1 MNMRDHLDINA
12 IGGLCNRMRAIAT
25 ACRLAS
31 ASDRR
36 LRVIWHSSDE
46 LRAPFN
52 ELFCPLPDDI
62 TLYEPSDV
70 EYALKW
76 EMPRKK
82 NLYASAIYQTLA
94 YKAVYSDT
102 SNLIGYCGRDEALRQ
117 EICSMKGNILIIS
130 GLSIGGYDAE
140 RMRMMFKPSQAVA
153 KIIESRTSRFDAHTV
168 GVHIRRTDNVRSI
181 EDSPLHLFV
190 GEMERILQQ
199 EPLTRFFLATDDAGV
214 MRELTGRFGDKIIC
228 GDDNVSRDTLRGMMH
243 ATADLW
249 ALASTSRILGSF
261 YSSFTDLAAV
271 LGDTPLQ
278 IMVSP
283 DSRDR

>member
-1 MNMRDHLDINA
+1 MTDHLDINA

-31 ASDRR
+31 ASNRR
-36 LRVIWHSSDE
+36 LRVIWHSNDE

-82 NLYASAIYQTLA
+82 NLYASALYQTLA

-102 SNLIGYCGRDEALRQ
+102 SNLIRYCGRDEALRQ

-153 KIIESRTSRFDAHTV
+153 RIIESRTSRFDAHTV

-271 LGDTPLQ
+271 LGDIPLR

-283 DSRDR
+283 DCRD

>member
-1 MNMRDHLDINA
+1 MRDHLDINA

-94 YKAVYSDT
+94 YKAVYYDT

-181 EDSPLHLFV
+181 EDSPLRLFV

>member
-1 MNMRDHLDINA
+1 MRDHLDINA
-12 IGGLCNRMRAIAT
+12 ICGLCNSMRAIAT

-36 LRVIWHSSDE
+36 LRVIWHSSNE

-82 NLYASAIYQTLA
+82 NLYASTIYQTLA

>member
-1 MNMRDHLDINA
+1 MRDHLDINA

-31 ASDRR
+31 ASNRR
-36 LRVIWHSSDE
+36 LRVIWHSNDE

-82 NLYASAIYQTLA
+82 NLYASTIYQTLA

>member
-1 MNMRDHLDINA
+1 MRDLLDINA

-25 ACRLAS
+25 ASMLAS
-31 ASDRR
+31 ASNRR

-46 LRAPFN
+46 LRASFN
-52 ELFCPLPDDI
+52 ELFCPLPDNI

-76 EMPRKK
+76 EVPRKK
-82 NLYASAIYQTLA
+82 NLYASALYQSA
-94 YKAVYSDT
+94 VYKAVYSDT
-102 SNLIGYCGRDEALRQ
+102 SNLIGFSGRDEVLRQ
-117 EICSMKGNILIIS
+117 EICSVRGNILIIS
-130 GLSIGGYDAE
+130 GLSIGGYDAD
-140 RMRMMFKPSQAVA
+140 RMRLMFKPSPAVRE
-153 KIIESRTSRFDAHTV
+153 IIKSRTARFDAHTV

-199 EPLTRFFLATDDAGV
+199 EPRTRFFLATDDAGV
-214 MRELTGRFGDKIIC
+214 MSDLTVRFGDKIIC
-228 GDDNVSRDTLRGMMH
+228 GDDKVNRNTLRGMMH

-271 LGDTPLQ
+271 LGDTPLE

>member
-1 MNMRDHLDINA
+1 MTDHLDINA

-31 ASDRR
+31 ASNRR
-36 LRVIWHSSDE
+36 LRVIWHSNDE

-82 NLYASAIYQTLA
+82 NLYASALYQTLA

-102 SNLIGYCGRDEALRQ
+102 SNLIRYCGRDEALRQ

-153 KIIESRTSRFDAHTV
+153 RIIESRTSRFDAHTV

-181 EDSPLHLFV
+181 EDSPLYLFV
-190 GEMERILQQ
+190 GEMERILRQ

-214 MRELTGRFGDKIIC
+214 MRELTGRFGDKLIC

-271 LGDTPLQ
+271 LGDIPLR

-283 DSRDR
+283 DCRD

>member
-1 MNMRDHLDINA
+1 MRDHLDINA

-36 LRVIWHSSDE
+36 LRVIWHSSNE

-82 NLYASAIYQTLA
+82 NLYASTIYQTLA

>member
-1 MNMRDHLDINA
+1 MTDHLDINA

-31 ASDRR
+31 ASNRR
-36 LRVIWHSSDE
+36 LRVIWHSNDE

-82 NLYASAIYQTLA
+82 NLYASALYQTLA

-102 SNLIGYCGRDEALRQ
+102 SNLIRYCGRDEALRQ

-153 KIIESRTSRFDAHTV
+153 RIIESRTSRFDAHTV

-181 EDSPLHLFV
+181 EDSPLYLFV
-190 GEMERILQQ
+190 GEMERILRQ
-199 EPLTRFFLATDDAGV
+199 EPLTRFFSPPT
-214 MRELTGRFGDKIIC
+214 MRE
-228 GDDNVSRDTLRGMMH
+228 S
-243 ATADLW
+243 
-249 ALASTSRILGSF
+249 
-261 YSSFTDLAAV
+261 
-271 LGDTPLQ
+271 
-278 IMVSP
+278 
-283 DSRDR
+283 

>member
-1 MNMRDHLDINA
+1 MTDHLDINA

-31 ASDRR
+31 ASNRR
-36 LRVIWHSSDE
+36 LRVIWHSNDE

-82 NLYASAIYQTLA
+82 NLYASALYQTLA

-102 SNLIGYCGRDEALRQ
+102 SNLIRYCGRDEALRQ

-153 KIIESRTSRFDAHTV
+153 RIIESRTSRFDAHTV

-181 EDSPLHLFV
+181 EDSPLYLFV

>member
-1 MNMRDHLDINA
+1 MRDHLDINA

-36 LRVIWHSSDE
+36 LRVIWHSSNE

-82 NLYASAIYQTLA
+82 NLYASTIYQTLA

-243 ATADLW
+243 ATVDLW

>member
-1 MNMRDHLDINA
+1 MRDHLDINA

-36 LRVIWHSSDE
+36 LRVIWHSSYE

-82 NLYASAIYQTLA
+82 NLYASTIYQTLA

-271 LGDTPLQ
+271 LGDIPLQ
-278 IMVSP
+278 IIVSP